1 MKLSAITWLPMLLF
15 LTACSGVGDLDQL
28 ELKKKI
34 IESIAG
40 SDETAIAVG
49 PIIGISEPTRSPLGA
64 PQSTSSW
71 EYREV
76 QVEVELRKATFK
88 TVGFKKSHPFA
99 ESYTYIVEQ
108 VTPPGK
114 QGLLVGKVKLAKGT
128 GYISGFEPTAFVRPE
143 PSPVG
148 RYLDAIKKSPNDQVQ
163 ISTRNQL
170 AVF

>member
-1 MKLSAITWLPMLLF
+1 MKLSAISWLPMLLF
-15 LTACSGVGDLDQL
+15 LTACSGGGDLDQL

-40 SDETAIAVG
+40 SDEMAIAVG
-49 PIIGISEPTRSPLGA
+49 PIMSISEPTRPPLGA
-64 PQSTSSW
+64 PESTSSW

-76 QVEVELRKATFK
+76 QVKVELRKATFK
-88 TVGFKKSHPFA
+88 TVGLKKSHPFA
-99 ESYTYIVEQ
+99 KSNTYIVQQ

-114 QGLLVGKVKLAKGT
+114 RGLLVGKVKVAKGT
-128 GYISGFEPTAFVRPE
+128 GYISGFEPTAFVLPE

-148 RYLDAIKKSPNDQVQ
+148 RYLDTIKASPNDQVQ
-163 ISTRNQL
+163 ISSTNRV

>member
-1 MKLSAITWLPMLLF
+1 MKLYAVAWLPMLLF
-15 LTACSGVGDLDQL
+15 LTACSAGGDLNQL

-40 SDETAIAVG
+40 SDEMAIDVG
-49 PIIGISEPTRSPLGA
+49 PVIRISEPTRSPQGT
-64 PQSTSSW
+64 PESTSSW

-99 ESYTYIVEQ
+99 ESYTYVVEQ

-114 QGLLVGKVKLAKGT
+114 KGLLVGKVKLAKGT
-128 GYISGFEPTAFVRPE
+128 GYISAFEPTAFVGPE

-148 RYLDAIKKSPNDQVQ
+148 RYLDTIKKSPNDQVQ
-163 ISTRNQL
+163 IATRNRL